1 MYLGSCFSNEPNTG
15 DIEINFRIQMALGK
29 FASMSNLLQNHG
41 IHLSTRVKFLNSFVR
56 SRLTYSCQNWN
67 LTTAQFV
74 KLDVTYRTLLRRMV
88 RGGFNRVNTDGD
100 FRLKIDN
107 EKLHHF
113 CQDVSLFIR
122 KQQKN
127 YAGHVVRIPADRGIK
142 QLMFNSDKYHIIGR
156 TTPSLLE
163 QVLSDN
169 NLTVER
175 FINLS
180 MK

>member
-1 MYLGSCFSNEPNTG
+1 
-15 DIEINFRIQMALGK
+15 MALGK
-29 FASMSNLLQNHG
+29 FASMSNLLQNRG
-41 IHLSTRVKFLNSFVR
+41 IHLSTSVKFLNSFVR

-67 LTTAQFV
+67 LTKAQFV

-88 RGGFNRVNTDGD
+88 RRGFNRVDTDGD
-100 FRLKIDN
+100 FRFKISN
-107 EKLHHF
+107 EKLHNI
-113 CQDVSLFIR
+113 CNTEDVSIFIR

-127 YAGHVVRIPADRGIK
+127 YAGHVVRMPVDRSIK
-142 QLMFNSDKYHIIGR
+142 QLMFNCDKYHRIGR